1 MIRNVVRALVATLV
15 LAVLTGL
22 LYPLAMT
29 GIAQV
34 AFRSKANGSLVQVA
48 GQPVGSSLIGQ
59 DWTGPE
65 WFYGRPSA
73 IGDDASTSSGSN
85 LGPTSQ
91 DLADEIAKRA
101 ARILK
106 IEAPY
111 APDVQASNIPV
122 DLLTASGSGL
132 DPDISPAAAEFQAPR
147 IAAVRGLSLEE
158 VEALIRDHTEGRTLG
173 VLGQPRVNVL
183 ELNLALDAAAPAA

>member
-1 MIRNVVRALVATLV
+1 MIRTVVRALVATVV

-29 GIAQV
+29 AIAQV
-34 AFRSKANGSLVQVA
+34 AFRSKADGSLVQVE
-48 GQPVGSSLIGQ
+48 GRPVGSSLIGQ
-59 DWTGPE
+59 KWSGTG

-73 IGDDASTSSGSN
+73 VGDDASTSSGSN

-101 ARILK
+101 EK
-106 IEAPY
+106 IVKLEAPY
-111 APDVQASNIPV
+111 APGVEASSIPV

-147 IAAVRGLSLEE
+147 VAAVRGLSLDE
-158 VEALIRDHTEGRTLG
+158 VQALIRDNTEGRTLG

-183 ELNLALDAAAPAA
+183 ELNLALEAAAPSA